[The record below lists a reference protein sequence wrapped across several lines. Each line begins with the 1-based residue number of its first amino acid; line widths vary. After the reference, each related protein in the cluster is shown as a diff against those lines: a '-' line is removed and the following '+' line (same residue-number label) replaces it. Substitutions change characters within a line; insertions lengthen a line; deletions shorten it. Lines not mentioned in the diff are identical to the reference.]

1 MVSSGAREKTPEPT
15 TKYTSISP
23 LVLLLK
29 SEDFASGIIIFKL
42 PG

>member
-1 MVSSGAREKTPEPT
+1 MVGSGAIEATELQQ
-15 TKYTSISP
+15 SIYLSVIP

-29 SEDFASGIIIFKL
+29 PENRASGIIIFKL

>member
-1 MVSSGAREKTPEPT
+1 MVSSGAVEKEQNYHKVYLT
-15 TKYTSISP
+15 IIP

-29 SEDFASGIIIFKL
+29 SEDGASGIIIFKL